1 MNRVVVKREF
11 LGMDIGQMHDN
22 KFFCL
27 TDFANAVKI
36 HYAQKGLAFNK
47 NLADFMK
54 RPDTLELIE
63 AIQDNENII
72 QVYIT
77 KRGKNGGTY
86 AHPLLLIEF
95 AIYCDKNFKY
105 RALNWIKDKLCEYRD
120 DSGESYKTLSGV
132 IQKALD
138 NPNNKRLA
146 IAISIIAKTI
156 KDKLKVVDWNNA
168 TQEQLETRDKIHR
181 DLSLL
186 IEAGIHPQKAL
197 DIVINKY

>member
-1 MNRVVVKREF
+1 MNRVIMRREF
-11 LGMDIGQMHDN
+11 LGFQIQQMHDN

-27 TDFANAVKI
+27 TDFMDILKNRAIQRREK
-36 HYAQKGLAFNK
+36 FNK
-47 NLADFMK
+47 TLDNFFK
-54 RPDTLELIE
+54 RPETLELIK
-63 AIQDNENII
+63 AIQDNEKLAV
-72 QVYIT
+72 VYIT
-77 KRGKNGGTY
+77 KRGKGGGTY
-86 AHPLLLIEF
+86 AHPLLLVEL
-95 AIYCDKNFKY
+95 AMYCDRNFKY
-105 RALNWIKDKLCEYRD
+105 QALNWIKDKLCEYRD

-156 KDKLKVVDWNNA
+156 KDKLKVVDWNTA